1 MFLFFLIYILI
12 LCAWNRLQT
21 ETEEIVCSRIQDIH
35 IEAKTKLELAG
46 ILYSFFR
53 QFFFIVVQYVLTK
66 KALQYLS
73 EAQITKT
80 WFILLLGIWT
90 WAKSSDEL
98 YY

>member
-1 MFLFFLIYILI
+1 MFWFFLIDNLI
-12 LCAWNRLQT
+12 LCVWNRLQT

-46 ILYSFFR
+46 ILYSFFDS
-53 QFFFIVVQYVLTK
+53 FFLLSYVLTK

-80 WFILLLGIWT
+80 CVIFLLGIWT